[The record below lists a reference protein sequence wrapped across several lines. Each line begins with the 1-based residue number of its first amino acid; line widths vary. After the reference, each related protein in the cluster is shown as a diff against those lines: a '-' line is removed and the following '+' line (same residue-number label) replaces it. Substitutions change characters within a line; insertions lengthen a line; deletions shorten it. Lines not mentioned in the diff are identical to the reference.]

1 MYACFSSLSSN
12 TFTNSPLASLATNI
26 ISLLFYIIRKK
37 EKRSG
42 KFLIFIHFYLIFLAS
57 MVAKRS

>member
-1 MYACFSSLSSN
+1 MRIFVNSSILS
-12 TFTNSPLASLATNI
+12 
-26 ISLLFYIIRKK
+26 IRKK

-42 KFLIFIHFYLIFLAS
+42 KFPIFIHDYLIFLAS